1 MKIKTLAFMAFL
13 AFPSVAAADQMVAS
27 WYEMG
32 HTTANG
38 ERYDPDGLTC
48 AHKTLPF
55 NTKLRVTYKGRSVD
69 CRVNDRGPFT
79 KGRHLDLSRGAARAI
94 GLIDAGVA
102 RVEVQVLR

>member
-1 MKIKTLAFMAFL
+1 MKLQTLAFLALL
-13 AFPSVAAADQMVAS
+13 AFPSAAAADQMTAS

-55 NTKLRVTYKGRSVD
+55 NTWLRVTYRGRTAD
-69 CRVNDRGPFT
+69 CRVNDRGPFVR
-79 KGRHLDLSRGAARAI
+79 GRHLDLSRGMARAL
-94 GLIDAGVA
+94 GFDGVHP
-102 RVEVQVLR
+102 VEVQVLR